1 MAGALTASTAFSSP
15 LARAR
20 VGGVFWGL
28 TFIRLCWI
36 ALACF
41 QQQDMLSKV
50 CMLGGGVLQMVLDE
64 MQKITCVQ
72 NEMSGGESG

>member
-1 MAGALTASTAFSSP
+1 
-15 LARAR
+15 
-20 VGGVFWGL
+20 
-28 TFIRLCWI
+28 
-36 ALACF
+36 
-41 QQQDMLSKV
+41 MLSKV